1 MDCWSNK
8 NIRFYLSLL
17 PAQPSELTH
26 SEVEICKTWCDA
38 KFFLLTAFPSRID
51 TFDSDNSLAEMALSD
66 YRHKT
71 YVAVVRSLG
80 IHRRIHVLLYSDS
93 FKETGFEDVDWI
105 QLGMMWSTVELLRF
119 HKRRRNY

>member
-38 KFFLLTAFPSRID
+38 KFFLLSAFPSHID
-51 TFDSDNSLAEMALSD
+51 TFDSVNSLAEMTLLD

-71 YVAVVRSLG
+71 YVAVG
-80 IHRRIHVLLYSDS
+80 IHRRIRVLYYSDS

-105 QLGMMWSTVELLRF
+105 QLAMMWSTGELLRF
-119 HKRRRNY
+119 HKKRRNY